1 MPSVSHLSLIIDD
14 FRVIIIFSWCATN
27 NEMRQLLNYLDAGPD
42 DSTFEPAL
50 LCTCSRQGF
59 CEENCSPFCNSLD
72 GLGDNGVDFICHIMR
87 QSLQPWS
94 LVMRL
99 CMYRVVVGLEIILLM
114 VEYEACL
121 LRVFDD
127 NEGL

>member
-1 MPSVSHLSLIIDD
+1 
-14 FRVIIIFSWCATN
+14 
-27 NEMRQLLNYLDAGPD
+27 
-42 DSTFEPAL
+42 
-50 LCTCSRQGF
+50 
-59 CEENCSPFCNSLD
+59 
-72 GLGDNGVDFICHIMR
+72 
-87 QSLQPWS
+87 
-94 LVMRL
+94 MRL